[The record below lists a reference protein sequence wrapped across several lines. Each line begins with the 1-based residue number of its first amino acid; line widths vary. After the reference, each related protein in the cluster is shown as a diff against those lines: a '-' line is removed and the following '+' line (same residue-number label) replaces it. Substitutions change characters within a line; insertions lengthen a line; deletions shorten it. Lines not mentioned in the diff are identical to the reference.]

1 MRPRNSDPADHAMTI
16 HDIPNRCWPTSL
28 PVLGALVAQR

>member
-1 MRPRNSDPADHAMTI
+1 LSNTGDRRMTTQ
-16 HDIPNRCWPTSL
+16 DIPNRRCHRSL

>member
-1 MRPRNSDPADHAMTI
+1 MTI
-16 HDIPNRCWPTSL
+16 HDIPNRRWPTSL